1 MMADQD
7 FDTIVA
13 SVVTALRDGQVV
25 VIPTDTVYGLA
36 ADPTSPTAMARLFEL
51 KQRPDGVPVAVLVG
65 STEQARGLVKATD
78 GFETL
83 ATAHWPGALTMVANG
98 LPEALD
104 SVHLGDVATI
114 GVRLP
119 DHDLIRAC
127 ADAFGPIAAT
137 SANRHGEPTI
147 VDPVEL
153 KTAFGSDV
161 NLIIDGGVLDGT
173 ASTVADITTHPPTV
187 LRQGVV
193 HLDQTS

>member
-1 MMADQD
+1 MIADQD
-7 FDTIVA
+7 FDAIVA

-65 STEQARGLVKATD
+65 SSEQARELVEATD
-78 GFETL
+78 VFEAL

-98 LPEALD
+98 LPDALD
-104 SVHLGDVATI
+104 LVHLGDVATI